1 MLQFTIQFYDGS
13 VLENIFLYKEST
25 MWTSIILDESE
36 AKQLLHSYSDLYF
49 GNRAIQG
56 RFIPQQIQ
64 NFSYKKLSED
74 ELSEGDKLL
83 LKEIKKLEE

>member
-1 MLQFTIQFYDGS
+1 MLLFTIQFYNGS
-13 VLENIFLYKEST
+13 ILKDIYLYKEFT

-49 GNRAIQG
+49 GNSSVQG

-74 ELSEGDKLL
+74 ELSEGDNLL
-83 LKEIKKLEE
+83 LKEIKKMES

>member
-13 VLENIFLYKEST
+13 VLKDIYLYKEST
-25 MWTSIILDESE
+25 MWTSIVIDESE
-36 AKQLLHSYSDLYF
+36 ARKLLHSYSDIHF
-49 GNRAIQG
+49 GNGAIQG

-74 ELSEGDKLL
+74 ELSGGDKLL

>member
-1 MLQFTIQFYDGS
+1 MLLITIQFYDGS
-13 VLENIFLYKEST
+13 VLRDIYLYKEST

-49 GNRAIQG
+49 GNGAIRG

-64 NFSYKKLSED
+64 NFSYRKLSED

-83 LKEIKKLEE
+83 LKEIEKLEE